1 MTYEVLYGTVA
12 ERQLADI
19 WLGAADRSAV
29 TAAADWLDQW
39 LARIPL
45 QLGESRTSSVHRV
58 AYRDPIGVEYEVI
71 EDDKRVIVQGVFLAP

>member
-1 MTYEVLYGTVA
+1 MRYEVLWGPIA
-12 ERQLADI
+12 IQQLAAI
-19 WLGAADRSAV
+19 WLAAADRNAV
-29 TAAADWLDQW
+29 TAAADWLDRW

-45 QLGESRTSSVHRV
+45 QLGEPRTSSVHRV